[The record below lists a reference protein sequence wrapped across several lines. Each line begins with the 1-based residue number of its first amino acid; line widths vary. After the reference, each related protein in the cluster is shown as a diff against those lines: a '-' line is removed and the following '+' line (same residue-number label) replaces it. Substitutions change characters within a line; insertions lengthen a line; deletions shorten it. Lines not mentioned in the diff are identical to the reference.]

1 MLSHLYVMA
10 SVDWDR
16 NHDLPQR
23 EVDLIG
29 CASITKLMPGVETT
43 EVLRKG
49 SCIPHTHTHLQADNY
64 GIRFSDL
71 ETDWDK
77 VVRYILNHQP
87 PDLSLYPNPY
97 TGQPLP
103 EKTVQINK
111 PTFHPRTGNLPS
123 APVKKSWWKQF
134 ISWIRTRLGS

>member
-1 MLSHLYVMA
+1 MA

-64 GIRFSDL
+64 GIRSSDL

-87 PDLSLYPNPY
+87 PDLSSYPNPY
-97 TGQPLP
+97 TGQPLRRTAVP
-103 EKTVQINK
+103 APK
-111 PTFHPRTGNLPS
+111 PILRPQQDRVFHT
-123 APVKKSWWKQF
+123 PVKKPWWKRF
-134 ISWIRTRLGS
+134 FSWIRMQLGF